1 MQKAFLYSVYL
12 FCMLLVL
19 TACGQTNTTKE
30 KKQTTEMRPIDKLY
44 SNIQPLQYKSMN
56 RYFIEA
62 NQSGCFYEL
71 YVNGRMVF
79 KLFKQTGLMG
89 HTTCINDA
97 ILKSGGQ

>member
-1 MQKAFLYSVYL
+1 MHKAFLYSVYL

-19 TACGQTNTTKE
+19 TACGQT
-30 KKQTTEMRPIDKLY
+30 TEMRPIDKLY
-44 SNIQPLQYKSMN
+44 SNIQSLQYKSMN

-71 YVNGRMVF
+71 YVNGRLMF
-79 KLFKQTGLMG
+79 EHFEQTGLMG
-89 HTTCINDA
+89 HATCINDA